1 MNYENKKVFV
11 VDNKDWDAVVAFCL
25 HMKINIELIDTAAEA
40 SNLYNS
46 LETREDWESSNE
58 WESSDQDC

>member
-25 HMKINIELIDTAAEA
+25 HTKINIELIDTAAEA

-58 WESSDQDC
+58 WESSVQDC